1 MLSSTGR
8 RPEGRADM
16 PRPKIPPEQKRVLM
30 VSRVDPET
38 KQFLVS
44 LGAKNIG
51 RALDE
56 AVRIVRAKSENR

>member
-1 MLSSTGR
+1 
-8 RPEGRADM
+8 M
-16 PRPKIPPEQKRVLM
+16 PRQKIPPEQKRVLM

-56 AVRIVRAKSENR
+56 AVRIVRAKSEDR